1 MIDDLAVDEFIQPI
15 INLYQKIE
23 YELLLEVAKR
33 FDGYD
38 EITGTLEWQLKKLQ
52 ELGALNKQAL
62 NVFDKYSEKSE
73 KEIKR
78 MLEQAGLMNLDIEV
92 MQEAFEQGV
101 LTIDPTEIMQS
112 QAIKSTI
119 EQSYKSIN
127 QTFRMIK
134 TKALESTRQAYINTL
149 NQAYLETASGM
160 YDGQT
165 AIRRAVQTLASNGIQ
180 GATYKRGNKYVRYS
194 IEGTVRRD
202 VITAVHQLSNNVT
215 IQSCDEMNVEY
226 VEVSQHIGARVH
238 PTDPIANHY
247 GWQGKVYKIN
257 GSEPGYPNLEASTGY
272 PDDILGLGG
281 VNCRHRMFP
290 FWKGI
295 STPNPIKYDEE
306 ENKRIYEARQH
317 QRKLERDMR
326 LLKKKKACADAI
338 GDTETSKML
347 QMKIQAKSN
356 ELNNWCKV
364 NNLKRD
370 YSRELV
376 SEQIVKNETI
386 EKGYISGSSKIG
398 SNKVDLN
405 YIKSDEYR
413 SKFSKLTDNTKVNEA
428 IRNATSGMLTHRNG
442 TNFED
447 LYVID
452 AETGDVVIRQTNALS
467 ELTVNLSK
475 EQREMLLNAKANG
488 RKLIGIHNHPT
499 NIMPTGSD
507 YLTSYSRNY
516 EFGLVATHNGELY
529 MYNCNDK
536 FAGRLYDVEVDKYI
550 KAGYNIIEAQKKA
563 LLTLKGYDIQCV
575 KK

>member
-33 FDGYD
+33 FNGYD
-38 EITGTLEWQLKKLQ
+38 EVTGTLEWQLKKLQ
-52 ELGALNKQAL
+52 ELGALNQQAL
-62 NVFDKYSEKSE
+62 NVFEKYSEKSE

-78 MLEQAGLMNLDIEV
+78 MLQEAGLMNLDPEI

-112 QAIKSTI
+112 QAIKNTI

-215 IQSCDEMNVEY
+215 IQSCDEMDVEY

-306 ENKRIYEARQH
+306 ENRRIYEARQH

-338 GDTETSKML
+338 GDTKTSDML
-347 QMKIQAKSN
+347 ENKIQAKSN
-356 ELNNWCKV
+356 EINNWCKA

-376 SEQIVKNETI
+376 SEQIVKKSNLTNSLNNVNINIETKIINGQSTSPMNEAVYNKMKNGLEKNGVTVIEAKGDDLKFLNALGAEASYSNGYIMHIGKIPSASAMFEETI
-386 EKGYISGSSKIG
+386 HAQQA
-398 SNKVDLN
+398 KV
-405 YIKSDEYR
+405 Y
-413 SKFSKLTDNTKVNEA
+413 
-428 IRNATSGMLTHRNG
+428 G
-442 TNFED
+442 
-447 LYVID
+447 
-452 AETGDVVIRQTNALS
+452 
-467 ELTVNLSK
+467 ELTSSNPIELYA
-475 EQREMLLNAKANG
+475 REIAAN
-488 RKLIGIHNHPT
+488 RKLK
-499 NIMPTGSD
+499 
-507 YLTSYSRNY
+507 RNY
-516 EFGLVATHNGELY
+516 KAYGFTKDDINEISANLALWEKRFKKEAGVEY
-529 MYNCNDK
+529 DK
-536 FAGRLYDVEVDKYI
+536 SEYFREI
-550 KAGYNIIEAQKKA
+550 
-563 LLTLKGYDIQCV
+563 
-575 KK
+575 

>member
-1 MIDDLAVDEFIQPI
+1 MIDDLAVDEFVQPI

-33 FDGYD
+33 FNGYD
-38 EITGTLEWQLKKLQ
+38 EVTGTLEWQLKKLQ
-52 ELGALNKQAL
+52 ELGSLNQQAL
-62 NVFDKYSEKSE
+62 NVFEKYSDKSE

-78 MLEQAGLMNLDIEV
+78 MLQEAGLMNLDIEV

-112 QAIKSTI
+112 QAIRNTI

-180 GATYKRGNKYVRYS
+180 GATYKRGNKYVRYT

-215 IQSCDEMNVEY
+215 IQACDEMNVDY

-238 PTDPIANHY
+238 PTDPIANHF
-247 GWQGKVYKIN
+247 GWQGKVYKIK
-257 GSEPGYPNLEASTGY
+257 GSEPGYPNLELSTGY

-295 STPNPIKYDEE
+295 STRNPIKYDEE

-338 GDTETSKML
+338 GDTKTSDML
-347 QMKIQAKSN
+347 ENKIQAKSN
-356 ELNNWCKV
+356 ELNNWCNA

-376 SEQIVKNETI
+376 SEQIVKKSNLTNSLNNVNINIETKIINGQSTSPMNEAVYNKMKNGLEKNGVTVIEAKGDDLKFLNALGAEASYSNGYIMHIGKIPSASAMFEETI
-386 EKGYISGSSKIG
+386 HAQQAKVYGELTSSNPIELYAREIAANRKLKRNYKAYGFTKDDINEISANLALWEKRFK
-398 SNKVDLN
+398 K
-405 YIKSDEYR
+405 
-413 SKFSKLTDNTKVNEA
+413 
-428 IRNATSGMLTHRNG
+428 
-442 TNFED
+442 
-447 LYVID
+447 
-452 AETGDVVIRQTNALS
+452 ETGVEYDKS
-467 ELTVNLSK
+467 EYF
-475 EQREMLLNAKANG
+475 RE
-488 RKLIGIHNHPT
+488 I
-499 NIMPTGSD
+499 
-507 YLTSYSRNY
+507 
-516 EFGLVATHNGELY
+516 
-529 MYNCNDK
+529 
-536 FAGRLYDVEVDKYI
+536 
-550 KAGYNIIEAQKKA
+550 
-563 LLTLKGYDIQCV
+563 
-575 KK
+575 

>member
-38 EITGTLEWQLKKLQ
+38 EVTGTLEWQLKKLQ

-62 NVFDKYSEKSE
+62 NVFAKYSEKSE
-73 KEIKR
+73 KEIKW
-78 MLEQAGLMNLDIEV
+78 MLEEAGLMNLDIEV

-101 LTIDPTEIMQS
+101 LTIAPTEIMQS
-112 QAIKSTI
+112 QAIRSTI

-134 TKALESTRQAYINTL
+134 TKALESTRQAYISTL
-149 NQAYLETASGM
+149 NQAYLDTASGM

-165 AIRRAVQTLASNGIQ
+165 AIRQAVQTLASNGIQ
-180 GATYKRGNKYVRYS
+180 GATYKRGNKYVRYT

-215 IQSCDEMNVEY
+215 IQACDEMNVDY

-238 PTDPIANHY
+238 PTDPIANHF

-257 GSEPGYPNLEASTGY
+257 GSEPGYPNLELSTGY

-295 STPNPIKYDEE
+295 STRNPIKYDEE

-338 GDTETSKML
+338 GDTKTSDML
-347 QMKIQAKSN
+347 ENKIQAKSN
-356 ELNNWCKV
+356 EINNWCKA

-370 YSRELV
+370 YLRELV
-376 SEQIVKNETI
+376 SEQIVKKSNLTNSLNNVNINIETKIINGQSTSPMNEAVYNKMKNGLEKNGVTVIEAKGDDLKFLNALGAEASYSNGYIMHIGKIPSASAMFEETI
-386 EKGYISGSSKIG
+386 HAQQA
-398 SNKVDLN
+398 KV
-405 YIKSDEYR
+405 Y
-413 SKFSKLTDNTKVNEA
+413 
-428 IRNATSGMLTHRNG
+428 G
-442 TNFED
+442 
-447 LYVID
+447 
-452 AETGDVVIRQTNALS
+452 
-467 ELTVNLSK
+467 ELTSSNPIELYA
-475 EQREMLLNAKANG
+475 REIAAN
-488 RKLIGIHNHPT
+488 RKLK
-499 NIMPTGSD
+499 
-507 YLTSYSRNY
+507 RNY
-516 EFGLVATHNGELY
+516 KAYGFTKDDINEISANLALWEKRFKKEAGVEY
-529 MYNCNDK
+529 DK
-536 FAGRLYDVEVDKYI
+536 SEYFREI
-550 KAGYNIIEAQKKA
+550 
-563 LLTLKGYDIQCV
+563 
-575 KK
+575 

>member
-1 MIDDLAVDEFIQPI
+1 MIDDLAVDEFVQPI

-33 FDGYD
+33 FNGYD
-38 EITGTLEWQLKKLQ
+38 EVTGILEWQLKKLQ

-62 NVFDKYSEKSE
+62 NVFEKYSNKSE

-78 MLEQAGLMNLDIEV
+78 MLEEAGIMNLDTEA

-112 QAIKSTI
+112 QAIRSTI

-134 TKALESTRQAYINTL
+134 TKAIESTRQAYINTL

-215 IQSCDEMNVEY
+215 IQACDEMNVDY

-238 PTDPIANHY
+238 PTEPIANHF
-247 GWQGKVYKIN
+247 GWQGKVYKIK
-257 GSEPGYPNLEASTGY
+257 GSEPGYPNLELSTGY
-272 PDDILGLGG
+272 PDDILGLSG

-295 STPNPIKYDEE
+295 STRNPIKYDEE

-338 GDTETSKML
+338 GDTKTSDML
-347 QMKIQAKSN
+347 ENKIQAKSN
-356 ELNNWCKV
+356 EINNWCKA

-376 SEQIVKNETI
+376 SEQIVKNNQ
-386 EKGYISGSSKIG
+386 KGFTPSTENVIIDNNSKPLKLNVQLFAKKSSEYKTV
-398 SNKVDLN
+398 KLP
-405 YIKSDEYR
+405 KDEYG
-413 SKFSKLTDNTKVNEA
+413 KVMHE
-428 IRNATSGMLTHRNG
+428 
-442 TNFED
+442 
-447 LYVID
+447 
-452 AETGDVVIRQTNALS
+452 VVTNA
-467 ELTVNLSK
+467 SK
-475 EQREMLLNAKANG
+475 EQLSKKVFSKCIGDYIYTFENLNDDF
-488 RKLIGIHNHPT
+488 RVI
-499 NIMPTGSD
+499 
-507 YLTSYSRNY
+507 
-516 EFGLVATHNGELY
+516 
-529 MYNCNDK
+529 DK
-536 FAGRLYDVEVDKYI
+536 EKI
-550 KAGYNIIEAQKKA
+550 
-563 LLTLKGYDIQCV
+563 
-575 KK
+575 